1 MSPPVL
7 SVQGLVLTTRAGRR
21 IVDGVSLEVGKG
33 ELLGVVGETGCG
45 KTSTALA
52 CLGFFRPGIKHAGGT
67 IVVAGEKISAM
78 PERRRRELRGKVISY
93 VPQEPG
99 VALNP
104 SLRIG
109 EQIRRMVAL
118 HSPTDDEDA
127 VVVSA
132 VERVELPGT
141 EEFLRR
147 YPHQLSG
154 GQQQRVAIAVALAC
168 RPAVVVLDEPTTGL
182 DVLVQAGLLDEI
194 KRLQA
199 ATGVAMVYVSH
210 DVAAVASIADQM
222 AVMYAGRIV
231 EQGPTNAVIG
241 TPRHPYTRGLIR
253 AIPDSRAPKQLV
265 GIPGLAARGD
275 AWEGCAFR
283 DRCELRSEECS
294 AEPELAVIA
303 LNHLVR
309 CFHWDRSTSAL
320 PIAEATWQ
328 APDRV
333 QPLLEV
339 TELHAAHVSR
349 SERVVASAGVSFA
362 IAPGECLA
370 LVGASGSGKTT
381 IARCIAGLHVPESG
395 VIKLGDVVVPARAR
409 DRPREIRRRI
419 QIVFQNPYDSLN
431 PRHTA
436 GDAIARP
443 ARLLRGLSG
452 SAARK
457 DALLLLE
464 KVRLPAAVADRYPAE
479 LSGGE
484 RQRVAIARALAA
496 GPDLLVCDEITSALD
511 VSVQAAVLNV
521 IDDLRRDLGVGVLLI
536 SHDLGV
542 VASVA
547 SEIAVL
553 RKGEVCE
560 MGSTREVM
568 TCPRDEYTRQLV
580 EAAPS
585 LEAPAIHATGT
596 QDERIAFDA

>member
-1 MSPPVL
+1 VSPPVL

-52 CLGFFRPGIKHAGGT
+52 CLGFFRPGIKHAGGM
-67 IVVAGEKISAM
+67 IVVAGEKISAI

-127 VVVSA
+127 VVANA

-141 EEFLRR
+141 KEFLRR

-168 RPAVVVLDEPTTGL
+168 RPAVVILDEPTTGL

-275 AWEGCAFR
+275 GWDGCAFR
-283 DRCELRSEECS
+283 DRCELRGEECS

-303 LNHLVR
+303 MHHLVR

-320 PIAEATWQ
+320 PIAEATWH
-328 APDRV
+328 APERV

-339 TELHAAHVSR
+339 TELYAAHVSR

-436 GDAIARP
+436 GDAISRP

-457 DALLLLE
+457 QTLVLLD
-464 KVRLPAAVADRYPAE
+464 KVRLPAAIADRYPAE

-547 SEIAVL
+547 SEIVVL
-553 RKGEVCE
+553 RKGEICE

-568 TCPRDEYTRQLV
+568 TCPRHEYTRELV

-585 LEAPAIHATGT
+585 LEAPAIHARGA
-596 QDERIAFDA
+596 QDESIAFDA